1 MLQLWS
7 GRALKLQLPS
17 QGTMVARVELME
29 VLVAMEGIAV
39 EVMVAMEETVV
50 VIEDIVEAEVEVKI
64 VPGPI
69 WP

>member
-1 MLQLWS
+1 
-7 GRALKLQLPS
+7 
-17 QGTMVARVELME
+17 MVARVELME